1 MKPGPALILRLV
13 ALAAA
18 ALGTVSCT
26 VGPDYVRPSA
36 DVPAAYKEAKPGAG
50 TPATAVNA
58 IPAGRWWEVFNDPDL
73 NALAS
78 QVVVNNQ
85 TIKAAEARMRQA
97 EAAIGV
103 ARAPAFPT
111 LNFATTSRKSG
122 SSFGQA
128 GFTVGWELD
137 LWGRVRRLVES
148 SEAGAQA
155 TADDLDGATLSLQ
168 AQVAQNYFLLRV
180 QDSDLRL
187 LRDSV
192 ARYERSLQLTRNQ
205 YAAGIVSRA
214 DVVQA
219 EAQLNSTRAQVYEV
233 ELNRAQL
240 EHAIA
245 ILIGKAPADFSI
257 AATTATLDVP
267 TLPSALPS
275 ELLVR
280 RPDIAANERRMAQ
293 ASAQIGAV
301 QAQFYPA
308 LTLAGGMSFD
318 IRFAGSL
325 TILQYVLDGGLREA
339 TKQQATAA
347 YDETVATYR
356 QTVLSALADV
366 EDNLAA
372 VRILQD
378 EAIVQAA
385 AVKASRESVTITNN
399 QYRGGIVTYLA
410 VVVVQ
415 AAALANERA
424 ELAVLGRR
432 MVASVN
438 LIKALGGGW
447 EVPWDRVATPKQ
459 GLLPGPNPFWPEGT
473 PFPWENSFP

>member
-1 MKPGPALILRLV
+1 MTDAELDLARLMRCV
-13 ALAAA
+13 AIAAA
-18 ALGTVSCT
+18 AACMASCT

-36 DVPAAYKEAKPGAG
+36 DVPAAYKETPPGA
-50 TPATAVNA
+50 TAAAANA
-58 IPAGRWWEVFNDPDL
+58 IPAGRWWELFDDPDL
-73 NALAS
+73 SALES

-85 TIKAAEARMRQA
+85 TIRAAEARVRQA
-97 EAAIGV
+97 QAAIGV

-111 LNFATTSRKSG
+111 LNLTATDNRLAITAAK
-122 SSFGQA
+122 A
-128 GFTVGWELD
+128 GFTAGWELD
-137 LWGRVRRLVES
+137 LWGRVRRTVES

-155 TADDLDGATLSLQ
+155 TEDDLAGATLSLQ
-168 AQVAQNYFLLRV
+168 ALVAQNYFLLRV

-205 YAAGIVSRA
+205 YDAGIVSRA

-233 ELNRAQL
+233 ELSRAQL
-240 EHAIA
+240 EHGIA
-245 ILIGKAPADFSI
+245 ILIGKPPADFAI
-257 AATTATLDVP
+257 AATTTPLDVP
-267 TLPSALPS
+267 ALPPALPSA
-275 ELLVR
+275 LLVR
-280 RPDIAANERRMAQ
+280 RPDVSANERRMAQ
-293 ASAQIGAV
+293 ANAQIGAA
-301 QAQFYPA
+301 QAQFYP
-308 LTLAGGMSFD
+308 TLGLIGGMSFD
-318 IRFAGSL
+318 FRFAGSI
-325 TILQYVLDGGLREA
+325 TIAQYILDGGLREA
-339 TKQQATAA
+339 TRQQATAA

-372 VRILQD
+372 VRILGD
-378 EAIVQAA
+378 EAVVQDA

-399 QYRGGIVTYLA
+399 QYRGGIVNYLA

-415 AAALANERA
+415 AGALANERA
-424 ELAVLGRR
+424 ALAVLSRR

-447 EVPWDRVATPKQ
+447 EVPPDRVTTPKQ
-459 GLLPGPNPFWPEGT
+459 SLLPGPNPFWP
-473 PFPWENSFP
+473 

>member
-1 MKPGPALILRLV
+1 MAAKLDLALFKRCA
-13 ALAAA
+13 ALAATA
-18 ALGTVSCT
+18 VCTVSCT
-26 VGPDYVRPSA
+26 VGPDYVRPPA
-36 DVPAAYKEAKPGAG
+36 DVPAAYKEAPPGAAG
-50 TPATAVNA
+50 TIADA
-58 IPAGRWWEVFNDPDL
+58 IPAGRWWELFNDSDL
-73 NALAS
+73 NALES

-85 TIKAAEARMRQA
+85 TIRAAEARVRQA
-97 EAAIGV
+97 QAAIGI

-111 LNFATTSRKSG
+111 LNIGTTTDRSG
-122 SSFGQA
+122 FSLGHV
-128 GFTVGWELD
+128 GFTAGWELD
-137 LWGRVRRLVES
+137 LWGRIRRLTES

-155 TADDLDGATLSLQ
+155 SADDLAGATLSLQ

-187 LRDSV
+187 LQDSV

-205 YAAGIVSRA
+205 YGAGIVSRA

-233 ELNRAQL
+233 ELSRAQL
-240 EHAIA
+240 EHGIA
-245 ILIGKAPADFSI
+245 ILIGKPPADFSI
-257 AATTATLDVP
+257 AATTTTLEVP

-293 ASAQIGAV
+293 ANAQIGAA
-301 QAQFYPA
+301 QAQFYPTA
-308 LTLAGGMSFD
+308 NLLGGMSFD

-325 TILQYVLDGGLREA
+325 TLAQYVLDGGLREA

-347 YDETVATYR
+347 YEEAVANYR
-356 QTVLSALADV
+356 QTVLTALADV

-372 VRILQD
+372 VRILGD
-378 EAIVQAA
+378 EALVQAA
-385 AVKASRESVTITNN
+385 AVKASRDSVTITNN
-399 QYRGGIVTYLA
+399 QYRGGIVNYLA

-424 ELAVLGRR
+424 ELAVQSRR
-432 MVASVN
+432 LVASVN

-447 EVPWDRVATPKQ
+447 EVPPDRVATPKQ
-459 GLLPGPNPFWPEGT
+459 GLMPGPNPFWP
-473 PFPWENSFP
+473 

>member
-1 MKPGPALILRLV
+1 MMLRASPILVR
-13 ALAAA
+13 LAAIAVA
-18 ALGTVSCT
+18 AAGITSCT

-36 DVPAAYKEAKPGAG
+36 DVPAAYKEAKPGAV
-50 TPATAVNA
+50 ANA
-58 IPAGRWWEVFNDPDL
+58 ASTIPAGRWWDLFNDPDL
-73 NALAS
+73 AAIES
-78 QVVVNNQ
+78 QVVLNNQ
-85 TIKAAEARMRQA
+85 TIKVAEARVRQA
-97 EAAIGV
+97 QALIGV

-111 LNFATTSRKSG
+111 LNFTATNDK
-122 SSFGQA
+122 FGFSA
-128 GFTVGWELD
+128 GKVGLTAGWELD
-137 LWGRVRRLVES
+137 LWGRVRRSVES

-155 TADDLDGATLSLQ
+155 SADDLDGATLSLQ
-168 AQVAQNYFLLRV
+168 AQVAQSYFLLRV

-205 YAAGIVSRA
+205 YDAGIVSRA

-233 ELNRAQL
+233 ELSRAQL

-257 AATTATLDVP
+257 AATTAPLDVP
-267 TLPSALPS
+267 TLPIALPS

-293 ASAQIGAV
+293 ANAQIGVA
-301 QAQFYPA
+301 QAQFYP
-308 LTLAGGMSFD
+308 TLGLVGGMSFD
-318 IRFAGSL
+318 LRFAGSVTL
-325 TILQYVLDGGLREA
+325 MQYILDGGLREA
-339 TKQQATAA
+339 TKAQATAA
-347 YDETVATYR
+347 YEETVATYR

-372 VRILQD
+372 VRILAD
-378 EAIVQAA
+378 EAVVQAA
-385 AVKASRESVTITNN
+385 AVKASRDSVAITNN
-399 QYRGGIVTYLA
+399 QYRGGITTYLA

-432 MVASVN
+432 LVASVN
-438 LIKALGGGW
+438 LVKALGGGW
-447 EVPWDRVATPKQ
+447 EVPPDRVATPKQ
-459 GLLPGPNPFWPEGT
+459 GWLPGANPFWPAGT
-473 PFPWENSFP
+473 SFPWELPD

>member
-1 MKPGPALILRLV
+1 MKPGPPVLLRV
-13 ALAAA
+13 AAIAAA
-18 ALGTVSCT
+18 AACTVSCT
-26 VGPDYVRPSA
+26 VGPDYVRPPA
-36 DVPAAYKEAKPGAG
+36 DVPPAYKEAQAG
-50 TPATAVNA
+50 TTATAPNA
-58 IPAGRWWEVFNDPDL
+58 IPAGRWWELFNDADL
-73 NALAS
+73 NALES

-85 TIKAAEARMRQA
+85 TIKAAEARVRQA
-97 EAAIGV
+97 QAAIGV
-103 ARAPAFPT
+103 ARSGAYPT
-111 LNFATTSRKSG
+111 LNIGTTTDKSG
-122 SSFGQA
+122 FTLGKV
-128 GFTVGWELD
+128 GFTAGWEID
-137 LWGRVRRLVES
+137 LWGRIRRLVES

-205 YAAGIVSRA
+205 YDAGIVSRA

-233 ELNRAQL
+233 ELSRAQL

-245 ILIGKAPADFSI
+245 ILIGKAPADFAI

-280 RPDIAANERRMAQ
+280 RPDVAANERRMAQ
-293 ASAQIGAV
+293 ANAQIGAA
-301 QAQFYPA
+301 QAQFYP
-308 LTLAGGMSFD
+308 TISLAGGMSFD
-318 IRFAGSL
+318 IRFAGSV
-325 TILQYVLDGGLREA
+325 TVLQYVLDGGLREA
-339 TKQQATAA
+339 TKAQATAA

-372 VRILQD
+372 VRNLAD
-378 EAIVQAA
+378 ESVVQSA
-385 AVKASRESVTITNN
+385 AVKASRDSVAITNN
-399 QYRGGIVTYLA
+399 QYRGGITTYLA

-432 MVASVN
+432 LVASVN

-447 EVPWDRVATPKQ
+447 EVPPDRVATPNQ
-459 GLLPGPNPFWPEGT
+459 GLTPGPNPFWP
-473 PFPWENSFP
+473 

>member
-1 MKPGPALILRLV
+1 MKPGSSPTLLRLAAIV
-13 ALAAA
+13 AAA
-18 ALGTVSCT
+18 ACTVSCT
-26 VGPDYVRPSA
+26 VGPDYVRPTA
-36 DVPAAYKEAKPGAG
+36 DVPAAYKEAKPGAA
-50 TPATAVNA
+50 ATAANT
-58 IPAGRWWEVFNDPDL
+58 IPAGRWWELFGDPDL
-73 NALAS
+73 NALAP
-78 QVVVNNQ
+78 QVVIDNQ
-85 TIKAAEARMRQA
+85 TIKAAEARVRQA
-97 EAAIGV
+97 QAAIGV

-111 LNFATTSRKSG
+111 LNIGTTTDKSG
-122 SSFGQA
+122 FTLGHV
-128 GFTVGWELD
+128 GFTAGWEFD
-137 LWGRVRRLVES
+137 LWGRVRRAVES
-148 SEAGAQA
+148 SQAGAQA
-155 TADDLDGATLSLQ
+155 SEDDLAGATLSLQ
-168 AQVAQNYFLLRV
+168 AQVAQNYFLLRI

-233 ELNRAQL
+233 ELSRAQL
-240 EHAIA
+240 EHGIA
-245 ILIGKAPADFSI
+245 ILIGKPPADFSI
-257 AATTATLDVP
+257 AAATVNLDVP
-267 TLPSALPS
+267 TLPPALPS

-280 RPDIAANERRMAQ
+280 RPDVAANERRMQQ
-293 ASAQIGAV
+293 ANAQIGAA
-301 QAQFYPA
+301 QAQFYPTA
-308 LTLAGGMSFD
+308 TLFGGMSFD

-325 TILQYVLDGGLREA
+325 TLAQYVLDGGLREA

-356 QTVLSALADV
+356 QTVLTALADV

-372 VRILQD
+372 VRILED
-378 EAIVQAA
+378 ESAVQAA
-385 AVKASRESVTITNN
+385 AVKASRESVAITNN

-424 ELAVLGRR
+424 ELAIYGRR
-432 MVASVN
+432 LVASVN

-447 EVPWDRVATPKQ
+447 EVPPDRVAAPKQ
-459 GLLPGPNPFWPEGT
+459 GLLPGPNPFWP
-473 PFPWENSFP
+473 